1 MYYYNQNNY
10 GSVPYPR
17 PSDKSATV
25 KSGGCGVCSACMV
38 MNNLAGKELYS
49 VRQMAEFSIK
59 NGARDNAG
67 TNVKTLLSALCKANP
82 DFSYKTSNSSLDL
95 VNHLKKGGIAIC
107 NQGDVYN
114 VFSTAGHFVVAYR
127 MSENNIEVLDPQMY
141 SGKYDAY
148 RRPQRIVKRTE
159 HGCIVSVKEMVRAT
173 ADRSPAYFL
182 VTYTKPKNTEK
193 KVNKVA
199 KYGNAAMLS
208 AQTVYADSDLT
219 LKVGTVSKGERVNQL
234 GTGEGNPMIAYKT
247 ASGYKVGFTKKGTVK
262 KD

>member
-95 VNHLKKGGIAIC
+95 VNHLKKGGMAIC

-127 MSENNIEVLDPQMY
+127 MSGNNIEVLDPQMY

-148 RRPQRIVKRTE
+148 RRPQRIVKKTE

-182 VTYTKPKNTEK
+182 ISKKATERSTPM
-193 KVNKVA
+193 A
-199 KYGNAAMLS
+199 YGNAAMAS
-208 AQTVYADSDLT
+208 AQTVYAASDLT

-234 GTGEGNPMIAYKT
+234 GTGEGNPMISYKT
-247 ASGYKVGFTKKGTVK
+247 ASGYKVGFVKKGTVK